1 MKEDIK
7 NSQFNYKED
16 NLLLLPLFLLQLLHE
31 DNHSERAQSS
41 LEIKLL
47 GIY

>member
-16 NLLLLPLFLLQLLHE
+16 KLLLLLLQQLLHE
-31 DNHSERAQSS
+31 DNNHSERAQSS
-41 LEIKLL
+41 LEIKLH

>member
-1 MKEDIK
+1 MKEGIK
-7 NSQFNYKED
+7 ISQFNYKEHY
-16 NLLLLPLFLLQLLHE
+16 LLLLYLRQTLRE

-41 LEIKLL
+41 LEIKLH

>member
-1 MKEDIK
+1 MKEGTK

-16 NLLLLPLFLLQLLHE
+16 NLLLPLQLLHE

>member
-1 MKEDIK
+1 MKEGIK

-16 NLLLLPLFLLQLLHE
+16 NLLLLLFQLQTLQE

-41 LEIKLL
+41 LEIKLH